1 MFFRSSRGCPESAGH
16 EAGNP
21 VLQDPACRSWK
32 PAYVMIMKS
41 QYLPKA
47 NHFAIAGFLLPFGAA
62 GLTGALLLAGK
73 EEFGALK
80 YSLVYLTVVPLIL
93 LAGVFLCLKAIPL
106 IPERGDK
113 DYAYSGLT
121 LGILFFFMYLIS
133 LIYFFSSHSS

>member
-1 MFFRSSRGCPESAGH
+1 
-16 EAGNP
+16 
-21 VLQDPACRSWK
+21 
-32 PAYVMIMKS
+32 MKS
-41 QYLPKA
+41 RNLTKT

-73 EEFGALK
+73 DELGALK
-80 YSLVYLTVVPLIL
+80 YSFVYLTTVPLIL

-121 LGILFFFMYLIS
+121 LGILFLIMYLIS
-133 LIYFFSSHSS
+133 LFYFFSTPSS